1 MRCGLSD
8 DAIARIRHVF
18 AAYPGVERA
27 VLFGSRAK
35 GNYKPCS
42 DIDIALMGNI
52 SLGTK
57 WQIENDLDNL
67 LLPQKMDV
75 VLFRY
80 LTSEDL
86 IAHIKRV
93 GKTLYTRPDSPQS
106 VAIRPDTG
114 SG

>member
-1 MRCGLSD
+1 
-8 DAIARIRHVF
+8 
-18 AAYPGVERA
+18 
-27 VLFGSRAK
+27 
-35 GNYKPCS
+35 
-42 DIDIALMGNI
+42 
-52 SLGTK
+52 
-57 WQIENDLDNL
+57 